1 MDVMS
6 PDKGGPTRKWD
17 AYARD
22 FVHAV
27 AETRKHAA
35 MLAGRNQIKHVMMQ
49 LLASRDIIP
58 DLVKNMSVLADEA
71 YRKWRN
77 LLVEL
82 AQGAPK

>member
-1 MDVMS
+1 
-6 PDKGGPTRKWD
+6 
-17 AYARD
+17 
-22 FVHAV
+22 
-27 AETRKHAA
+27 